1 MVNGMNANSVILGT
15 FGRLYINNVR
25 VANIKSFELK
35 ASMNYEDILVNGN
48 LITQSKYT
56 GSTLTGTMVVHKVDS
71 FNINLVK
78 DAIKTGVMPSIK
90 FMGELSDVNI
100 DGDEAIEVSD
110 VMFDEATLLSF
121 ANGEVRE
128 ESTAFRA
135 GDFNYLSTID

>member
-121 ANGEVRE
+121 VNGEVRE

>member
-1 MVNGMNANSVILGT
+1 MKANSIILGT
-15 FGRLYINNVR
+15 FGKLYINNVR

-35 ASMNYEDILVNGN
+35 ASANYEDILVNGN

-56 GSTLTGTMVVHKVDS
+56 GCTLTGTMVVSKVDS
-71 FNINLVK
+71 YCIKLVK
-78 DAIKTGVMPSIK
+78 DALKTGVMPDIK
-90 FMGELSDVNI
+90 FMAELSDPNI
-100 DGDEAIEVSD
+100 DGDEAIEVSE

-135 GDFNYLSTID
+135 GDFNYLSTI

>member
-1 MVNGMNANSVILGT
+1 MRANQVILGSY
-15 FGRLYINNVR
+15 GRIYINNVR
-25 VANIKSFELK
+25 VAEIKSFELK
-35 ASMNYEDILVNGN
+35 ASLQYEDILVNGN
-48 LITQSKYT
+48 LITQSKYK
-56 GSTLTGTMVVHKVDS
+56 GATLTGTMVVHKVNS
-71 FNINLVK
+71 NNIKLVK

-90 FMGELSDVNI
+90 FMGELDDPNT

-135 GDFNYLSTID
+135 GDYNYLSTI

>member
-1 MVNGMNANSVILGT
+1 MANTMNGNSVILGT
-15 FGRLYINNVR
+15 WGKLYINNVR

-35 ASMNYEDILVNGN
+35 ASMNYQDILVNGN

-56 GSTLTGTMVVHKVDS
+56 GSTLTGTMVVAKVDS
-71 FNINLVK
+71 FNIKLVK

-90 FMGELSDVNI
+90 FMGELTDPNI

>member
-1 MVNGMNANSVILGT
+1 MASTFNANSVILGT
-15 FGRLYINNVR
+15 FGKLYINNVR

-56 GSTLTGTMVVHKVDS
+56 GSTLTGTMVVAKVDS
-71 FNINLVK
+71 FNIKLVK

-90 FMGELSDVNI
+90 FMGELTDPNV

-121 ANGEVRE
+121 VNGEVRE

>member
-1 MVNGMNANSVILGT
+1 MNSQSVILGT
-15 FGRLYINNVR
+15 HGKLYINNVR

-35 ASMNYEDILVNGN
+35 ASLQYEDIMVNGN
-48 LITQSKYT
+48 LITQSKYK

-71 FNINLVK
+71 ANIKLVK
-78 DAIKTGVMPSIK
+78 DGIKTGVMPNIK
-90 FMGELSDVNI
+90 FMGELSDPNVN
-100 DGDEAIEVSD
+100 GDEAIEVSD

-135 GDFNYLSTID
+135 GDYNYLSTI

>member
-1 MVNGMNANSVILGT
+1 MKAENCILGS

-25 VANIKSFELK
+25 VAEIKSFELK
-35 ASMNYEDILVNGN
+35 ASLQYEDILVNGN
-48 LITQSKYT
+48 LITQSKYK
-56 GSTLTGTMVVHKVDS
+56 GATLTGTMVVHKVNS
-71 FNINLVK
+71 FNIKLVK
-78 DAIKTGVMPSIK
+78 DAIKTGIMPSIK
-90 FMGELSDVNI
+90 FLGELADPNI

-135 GDFNYLSTID
+135 GDYNYLSTI

>member
-1 MVNGMNANSVILGT
+1 MNSQSVILGT